1 LLRPLCQTFV
11 QIFNSQF
18 SIQTRAFQLTSP
30 CPASLK
36 ERRGNQSTLT
46 QFTKEL
52 TSEKPKL
59 AEIIETKLNEL
70 RLSERLKA
78 ARKSAGLTQ
87 LAVAERMHVN
97 LAYVAQLESRPQN
110 ITIATLLKYNRAVG
124 AQLKV
129 EV

>member
-1 LLRPLCQTFV
+1 M
-11 QIFNSQF
+11 
-18 SIQTRAFQLTSP
+18 
-30 CPASLK
+30 K
-36 ERRGNQSTLT
+36 TLT

-52 TSEKPKL
+52 TSEKPEL
-59 AEIIETKLNEL
+59 AEMIEVELNEL

-97 LAYVAQLESRPQN
+97 RAYVAQLESRPQN
-110 ITIATLLKYNRAVG
+110 ITIATLLKYSRAVG